1 MSSAH
6 GTSLGAA
13 LGTSLPAMRRLRL
26 SPTLTKYI
34 ARQYLFWF
42 GSFYFAIVA
51 IIYLATIVD
60 LLDRLATK
68 DVSLAVT
75 LNMAFLKLPFLSQ
88 EVMPFTIL
96 FAAMATFW
104 RLTRSHELVV
114 ARAAGVSVWQFLLP
128 VLGSS
133 VVIGLLAVSALNP
146 LASILLSR
154 YEKLEASYIRN
165 QQSMLA
171 VSETGLWLRQ
181 ADDLGQS
188 VIHAERVKPGA
199 LSLQQVTVFR
209 YADQDRFLDRI
220 DAREAQLQ
228 SGRWLLSDAW
238 LSRPG
243 EVSEFSAQMELP
255 TDLTVDKI
263 QESFAPPETIAF
275 WNLPRFIELM
285 QAAGFSATPHRLQ
298 FHRLLA
304 VPMLFAAMVLLAAT
318 FSLRPQR
325 RGRVGLVI
333 LAGMLTGFLLYFLSN
348 FVFAIGLAG
357 TIPVVLAAWT
367 PAGVSLMLG
376 VAMLLHLEDG

>member
-1 MSSAH
+1 MSSA
-6 GTSLGAA
+6 AMQ
-13 LGTSLPAMRRLRL
+13 PAMRRLRL

-42 GSFYFAIVA
+42 GTIFFAIVA
-51 IIYLATIVD
+51 IILLATIVD

-68 DVSLAVT
+68 DVSLAIT
-75 LNMAFLKLPFLSQ
+75 IGMALLKLPYLSQ

-104 RLTRSHELVV
+104 KLTRSHELVV

-133 VVIGLLAVSALNP
+133 LLIGLLTVSGLNP

-154 YEKLEASYIRN
+154 YERLEANYIHN
-165 QQSMLA
+165 QVSMLA
-171 VSETGLWLRQ
+171 VEKTGLWLRQ
-181 ADDLGQS
+181 ADENGQS
-188 VIHAERVKPGA
+188 VIHAERVEEG
-199 LSLQQVTVFR
+199 SVTLQKVVVFR
-209 YADQDRFLDRI
+209 YIGEDRFVDRI

-228 SGRWLLSDAW
+228 AGSWLLFDAW
-238 LSRPG
+238 VASPG
-243 EVSEFSAQMELP
+243 EPSQFHERMELP
-255 TDLTVDKI
+255 TDLTVNKI
-263 QESFAPPETIAF
+263 QDSFAPPETIAF
-275 WNLPRFIELM
+275 WNLPDFIELM
-285 QAAGFSATPHRLQ
+285 QAAGFSAVPHRLQ

-304 VPMLFAAMVLLAAT
+304 LPMLFAAMVLLAAT

-333 LAGMLTGFLLYFLSN
+333 LAGMLTGFLLYFVSS
-348 FVFAIGLAG
+348 FVFAIGLSG

>member
-1 MSSAH
+1 MTGGVYSA
-6 GTSLGAA
+6 
-13 LGTSLPAMRRLRL
+13 TSLPVIRRLRL
-26 SPTLTKYI
+26 SPTLTRYI

-42 GSFYFAIVA
+42 GSFFFSIVA
-51 IIYLATIVD
+51 IIFLATVVD

-68 DVSLAVT
+68 DVPLSLT
-75 LNMAFLKLPFLSQ
+75 LEMALLKLPYLSQ
-88 EVMPFTIL
+88 EVMPFTVL

-133 VVIGLLAVSALNP
+133 VLIGAFTVTAFNP
-146 LASILLSR
+146 LAAILLSR
-154 YEKLEASYIRN
+154 YEHLEASYIHN
-165 QQSMLA
+165 QTSMLA
-171 VSETGLWLRQ
+171 VSKTGLWLRQ
-181 ADDLGQS
+181 ADDIGQS
-188 VIHAERVKPGA
+188 VIHAERVKPGSVA
-199 LSLQQVTVFR
+199 LQQVIVFR
-209 YADQDRFLDRI
+209 YADQDRFVDRI
-220 DAREAQLQ
+220 DAREAQLRP
-228 SGRWLLSDAW
+228 GHWLLLDAW
-238 LSRPG
+238 VSRPG
-243 EVSEFSAQMELP
+243 EASVLHETLELP

-275 WNLPRFIELM
+275 WALPEFIDLM
-285 QAAGFSATPHRLQ
+285 QAAGFSAIPHRLQ

-304 VPMLFAAMVLLAAT
+304 LPMLFAAMVLLAAT

-333 LAGMLTGFLLYFLSN
+333 LIGMLAGFLLYFLSN
-348 FVFAIGLAG
+348 FVFAIGLSG

>member
-1 MSSAH
+1 
-6 GTSLGAA
+6 
-13 LGTSLPAMRRLRL
+13 MRRLRL
-26 SPTLTKYI
+26 SPTLTNYI

-51 IIYLATIVD
+51 IIFLATIVD

-68 DVSLAVT
+68 DVSLTVT
-75 LNMAFLKLPFLSQ
+75 LNMALLKLPHLSQ

-133 VVIGLLAVSALNP
+133 VVIGLLAVSTLNP

-154 YEKLEASYIRN
+154 YERLEASYIHN

-181 ADDLGQS
+181 ADSQGQS
-188 VIHAERVKPGA
+188 VIHAERVQPDSV
-199 LSLQQVTVFR
+199 SLQRVIVFR
-209 YADQDRFLDRI
+209 YAEQDRFVDRI

-228 SGRWLLSDAW
+228 TGRWLLFDAW
-238 LSRPG
+238 LSSPG
-243 EVSEFSAQMELP
+243 EVSAFHPQMELP

-263 QESFAPPETIAF
+263 QESFAPPETIGF
-275 WNLPRFIELM
+275 WDLPRFIKLM

-304 VPMLFAAMVLLAAT
+304 LPMLFAAMVLLAAT

-348 FVFAIGLAG
+348 FVFAIGLSG

>member
-1 MSSAH
+1 MTNLS
-6 GTSLGAA
+6 TTTLGI
-13 LGTSLPAMRRLRL
+13 GLPAIRRLRL

-34 ARQYLFWF
+34 ARQYLYWF

-75 LNMAFLKLPFLSQ
+75 LKMAFLKLPYLSH
-88 EVMPFTIL
+88 EVMPFTVL
-96 FAAMATFW
+96 FAAMSTFW

-146 LASILLSR
+146 VASILLSR
-154 YEKLEASYIRN
+154 YEQLEASYIHN
-165 QQSMLA
+165 QESKLA
-171 VSETGLWLRQ
+171 VEKTGLWLRQ
-181 ADDLGQS
+181 ADDQGQS
-188 VIHAERVKPGA
+188 VIHAERVKPDSI
-199 LSLQQVTVFR
+199 SLQRVMVFR
-209 YADQDRFLDRI
+209 YSGQDRFVDRI

-228 SGRWLLSDAW
+228 SGRWLLFDAW
-238 LSRPG
+238 LSQPG
-243 EVSEFSAQMELP
+243 AASEFHERMELP
-255 TDLTVDKI
+255 TDLTIDKI

-275 WNLPRFIELM
+275 WDLPRFVDLM

-304 VPMLFAAMVLLAAT
+304 LPLLFAAMVLLAAT

-325 RGRVGLVI
+325 RGRVGVVI

-348 FVFAIGLAG
+348 FVFAIGLSG

>member
-1 MSSAH
+1 MTSGVHSA
-6 GTSLGAA
+6 A
-13 LGTSLPAMRRLRL
+13 SLPAIRRLRL

-42 GSFYFAIVA
+42 GSFFFSIVA
-51 IIYLATIVD
+51 IIFLATVVD

-68 DVSLAVT
+68 DVPLSLT
-75 LNMAFLKLPFLSQ
+75 LEMALLKLSYLSQ
-88 EVMPFTIL
+88 EVMPFTVL

-133 VVIGLLAVSALNP
+133 VLIGIFTVTAFNP

-154 YEKLEASYIRN
+154 YEHLEASYIRN
-165 QQSMLA
+165 QTSMLA
-171 VSETGLWLRQ
+171 VSKTGLWLRQ
-181 ADDLGQS
+181 ADSLGQS
-188 VIHAERVKPGA
+188 VIHAERVKPGSVA
-199 LSLQQVTVFR
+199 LQQVIVFR
-209 YADQDRFLDRI
+209 YADQDRFVDRI
-220 DAREAQLQ
+220 DAREAQLRA
-228 SGRWLLSDAW
+228 GHWLLLDAW
-238 LSRPG
+238 VSRPG
-243 EVSEFSAQMELP
+243 EASVPHATLELP

-275 WNLPRFIELM
+275 WALPEFIDLM
-285 QAAGFSATPHRLQ
+285 QASGFSAIPHRLQ

-304 VPMLFAAMVLLAAT
+304 LPLLFTAMVLLAAT

-333 LAGMLTGFLLYFLSN
+333 LTGMLTGFLLYFLSN
-348 FVFAIGLAG
+348 FVFAIGLSG

>member
-1 MSSAH
+1 MRISDWSSDVC
-6 GTSLGAA
+6 S
-13 LGTSLPAMRRLRL
+13 SD
-26 SPTLTKYI
+26 
-34 ARQYLFWF
+34 LFWF
-42 GSFYFAIVA
+42 GTLYFAIVA
-51 IIYLATIVD
+51 IIFLATVVD

-68 DVSLAVT
+68 DASLGVT
-75 LNMAFLKLPFLSQ
+75 LEMALLKLPYLSH
-88 EVMPFTIL
+88 EVMPFTVL

-133 VVIGLLAVSALNP
+133 VVIAGLAVSGLNP
-146 LASILLSR
+146 LAAALLGR
-154 YEKLEASYIRN
+154 YERLEASYVHN

-181 ADDLGQS
+181 AEDAGQS
-188 VIHAERVKPGA
+188 VIHAERVKPGSV
-199 LSLQQVTVFR
+199 SLQQVTVFR
-209 YADQDRFLDRI
+209 YAEQDRFVDRI

-228 SGRWLLSDAW
+228 TGRWLLFDAW

-243 EVSEFSAQMELP
+243 EASSFHERFELP

-263 QESFAPPETIAF
+263 QESFAPPETIGF

-304 VPMLFAAMVLLAAT
+304 LPMLFAAMVLLAPP
-318 FSLRPQR
+318 FSLRPQP
-325 RGRVGLVI
+325 RGRLGAAI
-333 LAGMLTGFLLYFLSN
+333 MGGMVTGFIRDRTS
-348 FVFAIGLAG
+348 
-357 TIPVVLAAWT
+357 VVLGQCVSVRVASG
-367 PAGVSLMLG
+367 GVSMIKNNTKI
-376 VAMLLHLEDG
+376 DNK

>member
-1 MSSAH
+1 MSSS
-6 GTSLGAA
+6 GLTSPAT
-13 LGTSLPAMRRLRL
+13 TSFQPAMRRLRL
-26 SPTLTKYI
+26 SPTLIKYI

-42 GSFYFAIVA
+42 GSFFFAVVA
-51 IIYLATIVD
+51 IIFLATIVD

-68 DVSLAVT
+68 DVSLSVT
-75 LNMAFLKLPFLSQ
+75 LQMALLKLPYLSQ
-88 EVMPFTIL
+88 EVMPFTVL
-96 FAAMATFW
+96 FAAMTTFW

-114 ARAAGVSVWQFLLP
+114 ARAAGISVWQFLLP

-133 VVIGLLAVSALNP
+133 VLIGFFTLGAFNP

-154 YEKLEASYIRN
+154 YEHLEANYIRN
-165 QQSMLA
+165 QSSMLA
-171 VSETGLWLRQ
+171 VSKTGLWLRQ
-181 ADDLGQS
+181 ADQDGQS
-188 VIHAERVKPGA
+188 VIHAERVKPESVA
-199 LSLQQVTVFR
+199 LQQVMVFR
-209 YADQDRFLDRI
+209 YAEEDRFVDRI
-220 DAREAQLQ
+220 DAREAELQ
-228 SGRWLLSDAW
+228 RGHWLLYDAW

-243 EVSEFSAQMELP
+243 EPSEFHEQMKLP
-255 TDLTVDKI
+255 TDLTFDKI

-275 WNLPRFIELM
+275 WELPAFIELM
-285 QAAGFSATPHRLQ
+285 QAAGFSAIPHRLQ

-304 VPMLFAAMVLLAAT
+304 LPMLFAAMVLLAAT

-333 LAGMLTGFLLYFLSN
+333 LAGMLTGFLLYFMSN
-348 FVFAIGLAG
+348 FVFAIGLSG